1 MAISGTR
8 CIHLCNVRFWVLIS
22 HAAPKW
28 MHLIPQE
35 ECNFLEIVSNAQSVL
50 KLWQFRNLFLKG
62 RKVFLKGFA
71 ISKIVFQALMAP
83 VAIHLMKTIR
93 TSFLWNNFNSKLKHK
108 TLCNNCKNGDLKKV
122 GIRNS
127 LQVSWVKRLYDYY
140 FREWKTISLNQL
152 KKMFCPF
159 FKVYSNLSFKISFLK
174 NLLSLYRHMLISR
187 SQDL

>member
-1 MAISGTR
+1 MR
-8 CIHLCNVRFWVLIS
+8 CIHLCDVRFWVLIS

-35 ECNFLEIVSNAQSVL
+35 EWNFLEIVSNAQSVL
-50 KLWQFRNLFLKG
+50 KLWQFRNLILDG
-62 RKVFLKGFA
+62 RIVFLKGFA

-93 TSFLWNNFNSKLKHK
+93 ASFLWNNFNSKLKHK

-122 GIRNS
+122 GIRNKVNS

-152 KKMFCPF
+152 KKMFGPF